1 MRVRACVRA
10 CARVRVYV
18 CVCVCVCDAVLKKV
32 GTSLAR
38 TNRPFIVGGGWN
50 ATPDDLDNSGLPIR
64 LQATVVCGASPT
76 CSSKTES
83 GIVER
88 CLDFFVVSDVL
99 VPLVRSVQTLGV
111 GTRPHQ
117 LVKLTMSSF
126 ARLPKVWVP

>member
-1 MRVRACVRA
+1 M
-10 CARVRVYV
+10 
-18 CVCVCVCDAVLKKV
+18 CVCVD
-32 GTSLAR
+32 
-38 TNRPFIVGGGWN
+38 I
-50 ATPDDLDNSGLPIR
+50 SGLPTR

-83 GIVER
+83 GIVDR

-99 VPLVRSVQTLGV
+99 VPLVKNVQTLDIGA
-111 GTRPHQ
+111 RPHQ